1 MPKIHRIRIVGLKYD
16 GMQKQYKDTTFNFH
30 NDETSTNGLIAMMNG
45 GGKGVFLQT
54 IFQILKPGTSWG
66 KQNNRYYQQFF
77 FNNKEQFI
85 PYTFHVLIQWELD
98 GADRRHLV
106 TGGMFSAEQR
116 ISMSEES
123 GNESKTL
130 EQEAKIL
137 PNITFYTREFERK
150 EEAALEHI
158 PLYENGEAAETESL
172 KDYLKWNGGQPLVD
186 ASFVAFGL
194 VRCPWLWQ
202 NLDTIVKQQVIT
214 AFKTTRSTVPVYSNW
229 ILFSGM
235 IETFF
240 CKYGLDYDPVRI
252 EYAVREFA
260 NHWYIGDGLFSDGM
274 SFHMDYYNS
283 IVIHP
288 YLASIVEIINNKDKA
303 FQWFVPNLKKINQR
317 YAEIQERNI
326 NTDGTYPIIG
336 RSIVYRG
343 GVFHHLADIAFKKQL
358 PGSLKPAQVRSA
370 LTAVIKKT
378 LEPSGTYNKEG
389 WLSIGLYGP
398 QPGLADFYITTG
410 SLYICSTIFLPLG
423 LPATDEFWSSP
434 AEPWTSVKVWSG
446 ENVAADHAVD
456 IR

>member
-1 MPKIHRIRIVGLKYD
+1 MILKICMVTCCFFSMIVSAQENLNDRQLWLQYMDKMARPVLSNLAEGRLKEKMPVELTKNVDNAANRTSVAYLEAFGRTLSGIAPWLNLEGGSQEEVALR
-16 GMQKQYKDTTFNFH
+16 KQYRQWTLKAMANAVDP
-30 NDETSTNGLIAMMNG
+30 TS
-45 GGKGVFLQT
+45 
-54 IFQILKPGTSWG
+54 
-66 KQNNRYYQQFF
+66 
-77 FNNKEQFI
+77 
-85 PYTFHVLIQWELD
+85 
-98 GADRRHLV
+98 
-106 TGGMFSAEQR
+106 
-116 ISMSEES
+116 
-123 GNESKTL
+123 
-130 EQEAKIL
+130 
-137 PNITFYTREFERK
+137 
-150 EEAALEHI
+150 
-158 PLYENGEAAETESL
+158 

-202 NLDTIVKQQVIT
+202 NLDTTVKQQVIT
-214 AFKTTRSTVPVYSNW
+214 VFKTTRSTVPVYSNW

-235 IETFF
+235 IEAFF

-288 YLASIVEIINNKDKA
+288 YLASIVEIINNKNKA
-303 FQWFVPNLKKINQR
+303 FQWFVPDLKKINQR
-317 YAEIQERNI
+317 YAEIQERSI
-326 NTDGTYPIIG
+326 NTDGTYPVIG

-343 GVFHHLADIAFKKQL
+343 GVFHHLADIALKKQL

-378 LEPSGTYNKEG
+378 LAAPGTYNKDG

-410 SLYICSTIFLPLG
+410 SLYIGSTIFLPLG
-423 LPATDEFWSSP
+423 LAGTDEFWSSP

-446 ENVAADHAVD
+446 QNVAADHAVD